1 MRDRITSLRAPLKRK
16 LFSGAGDLSGVC
28 RTLNL
33 GGLKNTVTF
42 TFLNFSL
49 ISSGPSRAYHMC
61 SKDADYQL
69 PPWMGPFTPLH
80 PCPGGRAG
88 FSASLLMNRIRR
100 VQGLVIKR
108 LWLLCYVLSLPRAP
122 FLRSLALGGATC
134 RVKTQ
139 PYGDGLKE
147 ASGSPPEALSPT
159 AYEQLRPVDTHVND
173 LQSCSSPSWSLR
185 MRTQLRPSAR
195 MQNERKNVPLF

>member
-1 MRDRITSLRAPLKRK
+1 MRDRITSRRAPLKRK

-33 GGLKNTVTF
+33 GGLKNTVMF

-88 FSASLLMNRIRR
+88 FNASLLMNRIRR

-108 LWLLCYVLSLPRAP
+108 LWLPCYVLSLPRAP

-134 RVKTQ
+134 SVKTQ
-139 PYGDGLKE
+139 PYGDELKE
-147 ASGSPPEALSPT
+147 ASGSPPARTRAP
-159 AYEQLRPVDTHVND
+159 
-173 LQSCSSPSWSLR
+173 QSNSLR
-185 MRTQLRPSAR
+185 ATEAC
-195 MQNERKNVPLF
+195 